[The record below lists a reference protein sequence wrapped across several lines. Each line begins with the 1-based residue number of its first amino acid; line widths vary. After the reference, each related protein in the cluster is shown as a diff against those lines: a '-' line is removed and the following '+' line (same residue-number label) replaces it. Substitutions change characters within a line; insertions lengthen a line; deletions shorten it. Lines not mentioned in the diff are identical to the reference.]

1 MERGA
6 EMKESSLV
14 DEGLLKQRLAE
25 LGTLSSWAPDILSG
39 LERFIRTA
47 SDYDLFRVNPIRY
60 AFANSLSEAE
70 AIELFVHAAK
80 VGLFEMQWL
89 LICAYCPQVAGSFRE
104 LDQVHPRFQCEFCN
118 ALNDVALDDYIQV
131 TFTISGAVRDIA
143 FHHPEMLSVED
154 YYLRFHF
161 SKDFKPPHGMTH
173 EQLVAALSRGFA
185 DIEADEQ
192 RSFEFDVTAGRFEVL
207 DLSHKLL
214 LVFFAKGESAEPQRT
229 QVRLESGR
237 FIVPDRPTGPREMT
251 LGDGRFAFRQTAD
264 LIPGKHTIQIENRT
278 SNRGRFWF
286 LQYPS
291 QFVPHLV
298 EYEPVLTGRRLLLTP
313 CFGELYKTQLV
324 DERES
329 LAISDITYLFT
340 DLKDSTPLYESVG
353 DVNAYFLVRQH
364 FDILNKIIRERSGTI
379 VKTIGDAVMAGFER
393 PQDAV
398 LASMEMIEELSR
410 FNQTSSRPLG
420 LKVGVHRGRAIAVRL
435 NDRIDYFGQDVNIAA
450 RVQGLARVNEVCV
463 TEAVMEAPG
472 VSDIVKGRSASRGYE
487 NLKGIGQK
495 MEIHRIEI
503 FRSDAE
509 STTAISAVGLV
520 PKT

>member
-1 MERGA
+1 
-6 EMKESSLV
+6 MKELSPVNDSL
-14 DEGLLKQRLAE
+14 LRQRLTE
-25 LGTLSSWAPDILSG
+25 LDSIASWEPHILSG

-47 SDYDLFRVNPIRY
+47 GDYDLFRVNPVQY
-60 AFANSLSEAE
+60 AAATGLSEVE
-70 AIELFVHAAK
+70 GIELFVHAAK

-89 LICAYCPQVAGSFRE
+89 LTCAYCPQVAGSFRE

-118 ALNDVALDDYIQV
+118 ALNDVTLDDYIQV
-131 TFTISGAVRDIA
+131 TFTVSNAVRDIV
-143 FHHPEMLSVED
+143 FRHPEMLSVED
-154 YYLRFHF
+154 YYLRYNF
-161 SKDFKPPHGMTH
+161 SKGFKPPHGMTH

-185 DIEADEQ
+185 DIEADQQ

-214 LVFFAKGESAEPQRT
+214 LVFFANGEPAEPQGT

-237 FIVPDRPTGPREMT
+237 FTVPDRPTGPREMV

-264 LIPGKHTIQIENRT
+264 LSPGKHIIQIENRT
-278 SNRGRFWF
+278 SDRGRFWF
-286 LQYPS
+286 LQYPY
-291 QFVPHLV
+291 QFEPHLV
-298 EYEPVLTGRRLLLTP
+298 EYEPFLSGRRLLLTP

-329 LAISDITYLFT
+329 LAVSDITYLFT

-364 FDILNKIIRERSGTI
+364 FDILNKIIRERSGI
-379 VKTIGDAVMAGFER
+379 MVKTIGDAVMAGFER

-398 LASMEMIEELSR
+398 LASIEMVEELSR
-410 FNQTSSRPLG
+410 FNQTASRPLG

-450 RVQGLARVNEVCV
+450 RVQGLAGVNEVCL

-472 VSDIVKGRSASRGYE
+472 VSDIVKGRPASRDYE

-495 MEIHRIEI
+495 MEIYRIEI
-503 FRSDAE
+503 SPA
-509 STTAISAVGLV
+509 
-520 PKT
+520 

>member
-1 MERGA
+1 
-6 EMKESSLV
+6 MKEPSLV

-25 LGTLSSWAPDILSG
+25 LGSISSWAPDILSG

-60 AFANSLSEAE
+60 ATANGLSEAE

-131 TFTISGAVRDIA
+131 TFTISNAVRDIA
-143 FHHPEMLSVED
+143 YRHPEMLSVED
-154 YYLRFHF
+154 YYLRYHF

-185 DIEADEQ
+185 DIEADQQ

-237 FIVPDRPTGPREMT
+237 FIVPDRPTGSREMT

-264 LIPGKHTIQIENRT
+264 LSPGKHTIQIENRT

-410 FNQTSSRPLG
+410 FNQTYSRPLG
-420 LKVGVHRGRAIAVRL
+420 LMVGVHRGRAIAVRL

>member
-1 MERGA
+1 
-6 EMKESSLV
+6 MKESSPV
-14 DEGLLKQRLAE
+14 NESLLRQRLTE
-25 LGTLSSWAPDILSG
+25 LGTTASWAPHILSG

-47 SDYDLFRVNPIRY
+47 DDYDLFRVNPIQY
-60 AFANSLSEAE
+60 ATANGLSEAQG
-70 AIELFVHAAK
+70 IELFVHAAK

-131 TFTISGAVRDIA
+131 TFTVSSAVRDIV
-143 FHHPEMLSVED
+143 FRHPEMLPVED
-154 YYLRFHF
+154 YYLRYSF
-161 SKDFKPPHGMTH
+161 SKDFKPPHGMTRK
-173 EQLVAALSRGFA
+173 QLVGALSRGFA
-185 DIEADEQ
+185 DIEADQQ

-214 LVFFAKGESAEPQRT
+214 LIFFASGEPAEPQWT

-237 FIVPDRPTGPREMT
+237 FTVPDRPTGPRDMV

-264 LIPGKHTIQIENRT
+264 LSPGKHVIQIENRT
-278 SNRGRFWF
+278 SDRGRFWF
-286 LQYPS
+286 LQYPP
-291 QFVPHLV
+291 QFEPHLV
-298 EYEPVLTGRRLLLTP
+298 EYEPFLSGKRLLLTP

-329 LAISDITYLFT
+329 LAVSNITYLFT

-398 LASMEMIEELSR
+398 LASIEMIEELSR
-410 FNQTSSRPLG
+410 FNQTASRPLG

-450 RVQGLARVNEVCV
+450 RVQGLAGVNEVCL

-472 VSDIVKGRSASRGYE
+472 ISDIVKGCPTSRDYE

-495 MEIHRIEI
+495 MEIHRIK
-503 FRSDAE
+503 
-509 STTAISAVGLV
+509 ISPAQR
-520 PKT
+520 

>member
-298 EYEPVLTGRRLLLTP
+298 EYEPVLTGRQLLLTP